1 MRRDNGTR
9 KCGCSFKLRG
19 KLLMCEIHNHELA
32 KSLVEH
38 SYVGRLSKVEKT
50 LIVDMT
56 KSMVKP
62 RNILL
67 TLKEHNVNS
76 CTTIKQIYNA
86 RSAYRSSIR
95 GSDTEMQH
103 LMKLL
108 ERDQYIHWHR
118 LKDEGVVHDIFWCH
132 PDAVKLVNACNLF
145 YKTNRYKLP
154 VLDFVGMTP
163 IEMTFSAD
171 FAYLEGEHLNNVIWA
186 LECFR
191 GLFLRR
197 DALAGVIVTDK
208 DQTLMNAMKTVFP
221 ECTNLLCSFHIN
233 KNVKTK
239 CKSLIGQRNAWK
251 YGTLLDCPSEQQFN
265 ECLKKFEMIIPHK
278 KKFVTAW
285 TNKVMHLDAMNN
297 MMTLQHT
304 KIRASF
310 ETSTHVVGHVFKKT
324 LYKRL
329 LGMIGMV
336 EALSIYKKCKGYSLD
351 YVGSRKLAH
360 DKHHMRS
367 P

>member
-1 MRRDNGTR
+1 MV
-9 KCGCSFKLRG
+9 K
-19 KLLMCEIHNHELA
+19 LMCEIYNHELS
-32 KSLVEH
+32 KSLVGH

-50 LIVDMT
+50 FIVDMT

-108 ERDQYIHWHR
+108 ERDQQ
-118 LKDEGVVHDIFWCH
+118 
-132 PDAVKLVNACNLF
+132 F

-163 IEMTFSAD
+163 TEMTFSVD
-171 FAYLEGEHLNNVIWA
+171 FAYLEGEHLNNVVWA

-197 DALAGVIVTDK
+197 DVLPGVIVTDK
-208 DQTLMNAMKTVFP
+208 DQTLMN
-221 ECTNLLCSFHIN
+221 
-233 KNVKTK
+233 
-239 CKSLIGQRNAWK
+239 
-251 YGTLLDCPSEQQFN
+251 GTLLDCPSEQQFD
-265 ECLKKFEMIIPHK
+265 ECLKKFEMVCSPWPIFVDYVKDTWIIPHK

-285 TNKVMHLDAMNN
+285 TNK
-297 MMTLQHT
+297 
-304 KIRASF
+304 R
-310 ETSTHVVGHVFKKT
+310 
-324 LYKRL
+324 
-329 LGMIGMV
+329 GMV

-351 YVGSRKLAH
+351 YVGPRKLAH
-360 DKHHMRS
+360 GKHHMRS